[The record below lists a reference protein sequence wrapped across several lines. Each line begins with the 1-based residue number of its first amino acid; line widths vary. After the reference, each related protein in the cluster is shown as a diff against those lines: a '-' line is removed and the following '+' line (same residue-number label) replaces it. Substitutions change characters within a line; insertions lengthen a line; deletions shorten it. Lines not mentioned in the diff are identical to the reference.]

1 MISYPYQVSD
11 LISQVIRTADTASDW
26 QIAKFGA
33 VNNIIFVVLQNS
45 AKNALAE
52 PGELVVKCKCIL
64 ITTALKLGLS
74 NFITLKTMGKNVVI
88 SLLLICQNIFLRELF
103 IKGGGDT

>member
-52 PGELVVKCKCIL
+52 PGELVVKCKCNPYYNSL
-64 ITTALKLGLS
+64 ETG
-74 NFITLKTMGKNVVI
+74 FIKFHYFKDDGKKC
-88 SLLLICQNIFLRELF
+88 SNIFTFDLSKYF
-103 IKGGGDT
+103 PTGIIYQGGR